1 MTTDL
6 SSPDVHVRIDGGIAT
21 VTIDRQERMNAL
33 HPAAHHALQRIFDT
47 LEADEQIRCVVLTG
61 AGTKAF
67 CSGYDLRDNLETG
80 AMDIGDRGFG
90 GLTKRIDYRVPLIA
104 AVNGVAM
111 GGGFE
116 MALACDFIIASSN
129 AKFALPEP
137 KVGWAALSG
146 GVQRLPRAIG
156 IKRAMD
162 IILTGRTVGAE
173 EAFALGLVS
182 EVVAPDELQAAA
194 RRWAGQIVACAP
206 LAIRCSKRLAYAGLD
221 QPHPGAA
228 LDVEE
233 DEHVKAM
240 LLSEDAT
247 EGKRAFVE
255 KRSPVWKG
263 R

>member
-1 MTTDL
+1 MTTHLD
-6 SSPDVHVRIDGGIAT
+6 SPDAHVRIDAGIAT

-33 HPAAHHALQRIFDT
+33 QPDAHHALERIFDA
-47 LEADEQIRCVVLTG
+47 LETDESVRCVVLTG
-61 AGTKAF
+61 AGAKAF
-67 CSGYDLRDNLETG
+67 CAGYDLRDNLETG
-80 AMDIGDRGFG
+80 VMEIGTKGFG
-90 GLTKRIDYRVPLIA
+90 GLTKRVDYPKPLIA

-116 MALACDFIIASSN
+116 MALACDFIVAASN

-146 GVQRLPRAIG
+146 GAQRLPRAIG

-182 EVVAPDELQAAA
+182 EVVAPDELPAAA
-194 RRWAGQIVACAP
+194 QRWAAQVAACAP
-206 LAIRCSKRLAYAGLD
+206 LAIRCSKRFAYAGLD
-221 QPHPGAA
+221 QAAPGAA

-233 DEHVKAM
+233 DAAVIAM
-240 LLSEDAT
+240 LTGEDAV

-255 KRSPVWKG
+255 KRAPVWTG